1 MKKRERDIDKED
13 GTGELDNAKNRESP
27 DLNVETAT
35 HEANGDSR
43 DGRAGT
49 RRGTQG
55 TGEPHTCDTRAT
67 HTGDNN
73 AAGQQEMGRMTRT
86 KERPDEEDQRGDP
99 GGEGEGQDV

>member
-1 MKKRERDIDKED
+1 MKKRERDIDEED

-49 RRGTQG
+49 RRGT
-55 TGEPHTCDTRAT
+55 
-67 HTGDNN
+67 
-73 AAGQQEMGRMTRT
+73 
-86 KERPDEEDQRGDP
+86 
-99 GGEGEGQDV
+99 